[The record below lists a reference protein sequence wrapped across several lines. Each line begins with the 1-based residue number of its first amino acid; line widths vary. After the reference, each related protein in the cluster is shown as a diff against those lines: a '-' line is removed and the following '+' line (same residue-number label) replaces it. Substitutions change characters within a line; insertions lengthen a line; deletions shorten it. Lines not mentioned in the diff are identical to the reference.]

1 MTTIHS
7 MHYPW
12 LPPTP
17 FHKYARRGPKE
28 KELHPV
34 FPWYRVLDFRFPKHQ
49 AGMGLFLRCDG
60 RKVGGWAKDVL
71 AFEKEHPLEVPE
83 PLCGQV
89 WVVHGAERSI
99 ANVRQGSVA
108 QLPCWG
114 LTWSDGEDWCVGPGN
129 DVPWPLPGMICVHS
143 PNGQVYA
150 PPGWL
155 PEGTHFCENPT
166 CPGRAEEHECG

>member
-89 WVVHGAERSI
+89 WVWGDVEAPLVGRSLGELPFGRRIPWNDER
-99 ANVRQGSVA
+99 G
-108 QLPCWG
+108 
-114 LTWSDGEDWCVGPGN
+114 TWSSVYPLN
-129 DVPWPLPGMICVHS
+129 KWPPARGICVHS

-155 PEGTHFCENPT
+155 PEGVHFCDAPQ